1 MQKTLEPRT
10 RVGKFT
16 VLGFIIAELVL
27 SFVIQYTSGHVCAA
41 FSYTAVCL
49 ALLMGVLTVTPILGR
64 VGSLPVLVGLGFTV
78 LADLCLVVI
87 SPPERLFGMI
97 FFLGTQI
104 SYAVCLYLR
113 EAGRVRIIHL
123 ALRAS
128 LTALAV
134 IITLLVLGGGAD
146 ALSVISV
153 VYYANLLLNVA
164 LAFLD
169 AGRHL
174 CFALGLTCFALCDL
188 FVGLDLIHLYL
199 PVAEGSFIWQLT
211 HTGVNTA
218 WLFYVPSLTLIPID
232 PALGVLRDLLK

>member
-1 MQKTLEPRT
+1 MPKTLKPCT
-10 RVGKFT
+10 RVGKYA
-16 VLGFIIAELVL
+16 VLGFIIAELLL
-27 SFVIQYTSGHVCAA
+27 SFVIQYTSGDVCAA
-41 FSYTAVCL
+41 FSYAAVCL
-49 ALLMGVLTVTPILGR
+49 ALLMGVLTVTPLF
-64 VGSLPVLVGLGFTV
+64 VKAGSLPVLVGLGFTA

-87 SPPERLFGMI
+87 SPPERLLGMI
-97 FFLGTQI
+97 FFLGTQL

-113 EAGRVRIIHL
+113 EWGRVRIIHL

-134 IITLLVLGGGAD
+134 IMTFAVLGSGAD
-146 ALSVISV
+146 ALSVVSV
-153 VYYANLLLNVA
+153 VYYANLLLNVV

-169 AGRHL
+169 ARGHL
-174 CFALGLTCFALCDL
+174 CFALGLLCFALCDL

-199 PVAEGSFIWQLT
+199 PVTEGSFIWQLT

-232 PALGVLRDLLK
+232 PVAGALRDLLK